1 MAHKK
6 IERKKELDRRR
17 KRRAERIKARIH
29 EAQAAA
35 KNSKYDWRSFLCRSS
50 GTKQRMRPGASA
62 VSPLSEFREI
72 VRFSG
77 CFVSEGR
84 LERS

>member
-17 KRRAERIKARIH
+17 KRRAARIKARSH

-35 KNSKYDWRSFLCRSS
+35 TYSK
-50 GTKQRMRPGASA
+50 
-62 VSPLSEFREI
+62 
-72 VRFSG
+72 
-77 CFVSEGR
+77 
-84 LERS
+84 

>member
-6 IERKKELDRRR
+6 IERKKELDRR

-35 KNSKYDWRSFLCRSS
+35 KNSK
-50 GTKQRMRPGASA
+50 
-62 VSPLSEFREI
+62 
-72 VRFSG
+72 
-77 CFVSEGR
+77 
-84 LERS
+84 

>member
-17 KRRAERIKARIH
+17 HRRAKRLKACIH

-35 KNSKYDWRSFLCRSS
+35 KK
-50 GTKQRMRPGASA
+50 
-62 VSPLSEFREI
+62 
-72 VRFSG
+72 
-77 CFVSEGR
+77 
-84 LERS
+84 